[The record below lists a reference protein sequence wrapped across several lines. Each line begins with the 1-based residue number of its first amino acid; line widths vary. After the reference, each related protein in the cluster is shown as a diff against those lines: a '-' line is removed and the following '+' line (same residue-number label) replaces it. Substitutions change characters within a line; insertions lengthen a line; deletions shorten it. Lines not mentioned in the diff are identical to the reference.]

1 MTNYSLSHWR
11 RPYDRRE
18 SDLLSSI
25 SICLT
30 SHLKINYAKD
40 VLHHYDP
47 SFISVAGQGASLFM
61 NGPLTASLTHESL
74 ILWFI
79 VNLSTSTLTNLSS
92 IAGKSYFLSLTAAFL
107 LCFVDDTT
115 ILEPSISHFNILL
128 CQNVTNI
135 FLLDSD
141 CVYFN
146 WPFVAWRNHESNLV
160 DWNIICRFIKQLQ
173 QKGRRKTKRHKER

>member
-135 FLLDSD
+135 FFYWIRTAYILTDHSLLDAIMSPI
-141 CVYFN
+141 
-146 WPFVAWRNHESNLV
+146 WLIE
-160 DWNIICRFIKQLQ
+160 
-173 QKGRRKTKRHKER
+173 T